1 MFWNGKMQKNKLKKI
16 FILGASS
23 DIGLETVKLFLRN
36 NWIVTAHYN
45 SNKKK
50 LYNLKKNKNLKL
62 FKFNL
67 LKIEKFEKFI
77 TKNKKYFSEF
87 DSFVG
92 LTGYIKFKTL
102 NNFKVQDF
110 HDHFNVNYLS
120 NVLIIKKLLKN
131 MEKRK
136 WGRILLTSSIGTKF
150 GGHPNTFIYSLS
162 KYMNEFFPS
171 YYKKFFKKGILV
183 NCLQIGVTN
192 TKLNKK
198 NKEKNLKKRIN
209 LIPIKRMAT
218 VNEVAK
224 YIYFLSSEKNSLIAR
239 ETINISGGE

>member
-1 MFWNGKMQKNKLKKI
+1 MSTNKLKEV
-16 FILGASS
+16 FILGGSS
-23 DIGLETVKLFLRN
+23 DIGLETVKLFLKN

-50 LYNLKKNKNLKL
+50 LLNLKKKNKNLKL

-67 LKIEKFEKFI
+67 LKIEKLEKFI
-77 TKNKKYFSEF
+77 KKNKKSFSEF
-87 DSFVG
+87 DSFVS
-92 LTGYIKFKTL
+92 LTGYIKLKTFNKFKI
-102 NNFKVQDF
+102 KDF
-110 HDHFNVNYLS
+110 NDHFNVNYLS
-120 NVLIIKKLLKN
+120 NMLIIKRLLEN

-150 GGHPNTFIYSLS
+150 GGHSNTFIYSLS

-183 NCLQIGVTN
+183 NCLQIGVTD

-198 NKEKNLKKRIN
+198 NKDKILKKRIS

-218 VNEVAK
+218 VNEVAR
-224 YIYFLSSEKNSLIAR
+224 YIYFLSSEENSLIAR
-239 ETINISGGE
+239 EKINISGGE